1 MSSVSTSLL
10 KNTDISSRGEA
21 QAPGILNG
29 GAALRRITTLVAL
42 AIIILTILM
51 LSVGDR
57 SIQGISVG
65 RVLTYIIS
73 VLSVVLP
80 VLLVIRVGRYVWT
93 SWQGAGQRWRDAGAA
108 WAWKRKRG

>member
-1 MSSVSTSLL
+1 M
-10 KNTDISSRGEA
+10 
-21 QAPGILNG
+21 NG
-29 GAALRRITTLVAL
+29 GAALRRITSLVAL
-42 AIIILTILM
+42 AIIILTILL

-108 WAWKRKRG
+108 WDWKRKRG

>member
-1 MSSVSTSLL
+1 M
-10 KNTDISSRGEA
+10 
-21 QAPGILNG
+21 
-29 GAALRRITTLVAL
+29 RRITSLVAL
-42 AIIILTILM
+42 AIIILTILL

-108 WAWKRKRG
+108 WDWKRSAAERSAMGPDKKLREMKNKVSEF